1 MQPGSLSF
9 PSTLSSSKKQ
19 LERLSLLP
27 LLLPLLPTRSPGSCP
42 QFSAWFTW
50 PEHLTRGG
58 ASRVCSFTSGFS
70 PSTAPQHPVL
80 RLLCVS
86 RPEPR
91 SWSVAGPCC
100 LQLSPADGHGI
111 SSIPQR
117 RALQYK
123 VFKSQLSQLSALEG
137 CVQAKPKPLGLAGC
151 GGAEV
156 VRRVWGEV
164 AISFLRR
171 RDTLKGKGRRLRC
184 GRVNR
189 DSPLSRDLAQ
199 ETLSAHRRHGTQN

>member
-9 PSTLSSSKKQ
+9 PSTLSSSQKQ

-50 PEHLTRGG
+50 PEHLTRRG

-91 SWSVAGPCC
+91 SWGVAGPCFAYSSHLLMGVGSVPSHRDRRFSTRC
-100 LQLSPADGHGI
+100 LSHNCHNCQPLRDVC
-111 SSIPQR
+111 
-117 RALQYK
+117 K
-123 VFKSQLSQLSALEG
+123 LSQ
-137 CVQAKPKPLGLAGC
+137 KPLGLAGC
-151 GGAEV
+151 EHFGGE
-156 VRRVWGEV
+156 GEQ
-164 AISFLRR
+164 RW
-171 RDTLKGKGRRLRC
+171 
-184 GRVNR
+184 
-189 DSPLSRDLAQ
+189 
-199 ETLSAHRRHGTQN
+199 